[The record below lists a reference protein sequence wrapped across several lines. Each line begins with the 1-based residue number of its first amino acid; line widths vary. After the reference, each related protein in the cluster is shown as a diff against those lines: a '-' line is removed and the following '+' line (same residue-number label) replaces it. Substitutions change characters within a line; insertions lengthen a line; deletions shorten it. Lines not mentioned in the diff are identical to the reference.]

1 MERRITRK
9 SEERKV
15 ETGNQYR
22 TIECWRKK
30 MTSVN
35 GENKNRVWKSEK
47 KDIQ

>member
-9 SEERKV
+9 GEERKV

-30 MTSVN
+30 TTSVLMGKIKIESGN
-35 GENKNRVWKSEK
+35 QKRK
-47 KDIQ
+47 I